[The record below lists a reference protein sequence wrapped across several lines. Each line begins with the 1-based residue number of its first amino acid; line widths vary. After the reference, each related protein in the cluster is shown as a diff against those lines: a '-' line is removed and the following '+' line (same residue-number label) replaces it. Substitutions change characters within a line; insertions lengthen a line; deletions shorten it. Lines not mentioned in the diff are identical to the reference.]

1 MAVSLIS
8 GSHGGYYHY
17 HAQQIGSHKGF
28 ETYLSNGQPQPSVF
42 LPSLRTTRRYNSIS
56 PFRNLVRK
64 PSASNVVQQ
73 TKDLANTVTSV
84 LEDLANNPA
93 SASRVNQIISDN
105 YSPCLTSIEDSI
117 ASLQSSSQ
125 LVESLGPELQSLTD
139 RFTALRSV
147 KEPAKVVRETGAVLK
162 LLQPLADKTAK
173 IESGNCPES
182 LRSLAL
188 LVTEISEK
196 PELRLKF
203 SVRENL
209 KKSSATLSIVNV
221 FLSQLEPT
229 IARMKRFCTDDNKY
243 NRDAMVAIGDLMLD
257 LSNMY
262 SSLGDLRTGE
272 EFRYGKVYVDKVGVS
287 LLRNNLQHPT
297 VLSQEQLEKLEEV
310 GLGESECVSNG
321 DLGGAAEILDQLAT
335 LIEEAGIESLKEQL
349 GSDLSIDFD
358 FDPATSAIRRFSF

>member
-1 MAVSLIS
+1 MKSFVLLAVSLIS

-28 ETYLSNGQPQPSVF
+28 ETYLSNGQPQSSVF

-84 LEDLANNPA
+84 LEELANNPA

-257 LSNMY
+257 LESPNVLVTETLVELLI
-262 SSLGDLRTGE
+262 SSTNLPLSLRRPVLSLSRNNWDQIFQSILISILPPAQSGDLV
-272 EFRYGKVYVDKVGVS
+272 FKC
-287 LLRNNLQHPT
+287 HPT
-297 VLSQEQLEKLEEV
+297 QQVQVVHVVQSTSKL
-310 GLGESECVSNG
+310 
-321 DLGGAAEILDQLAT
+321 T
-335 LIEEAGIESLKEQL
+335 
-349 GSDLSIDFD
+349 
-358 FDPATSAIRRFSF
+358 

>member
-1 MAVSLIS
+1 MGAVKICRCPAKLKTEYEVPCSVRSFSHIGIPRGLPLPRTANWKPQGVRGVSLKRDTSILSFPAIS
-8 GSHGGYYHY
+8 EDHSDVQLHQPLQELGEKTLLLQRGPADQRPGQHRDVRPGGV
-17 HAQQIGSHKGF
+17 
-28 ETYLSNGQPQPSVF
+28 GQQPS
-42 LPSLRTTRRYNSIS
+42 L
-56 PFRNLVRK
+56 
-64 PSASNVVQQ
+64 
-73 TKDLANTVTSV
+73 
-84 LEDLANNPA
+84 
-93 SASRVNQIISDN
+93 
-105 YSPCLTSIEDSI
+105 CW
-117 ASLQSSSQ
+117 QSEPDHERQ
-125 LVESLGPELQSLTD
+125 LQSLTD

-147 KEPAKVVRETGAVLK
+147 TEPAKVVRETGAVLK

-229 IARMKRFCTDDNKY
+229 IARMKRFCTDDNQY

-272 EFRYGKVYVDKVGVS
+272 EFRYGKLYIDRVAA
-287 LLRNNLQHPT
+287 
-297 VLSQEQLEKLEEV
+297 QLEKLEEV
-310 GLGESECVSNG
+310 GLGQSDCVSNG

-349 GSDLSIDFD
+349 GADLSFDFD
-358 FDPATSAIRRFSF
+358 FDPATSAIRRFNY

>member
-1 MAVSLIS
+1 MKFFALLAVSLIS
-8 GSHGGYYHY
+8 GSHGGYYHH
-17 HAQQIGSHKGF
+17 HAQQIGSHRGF

-84 LEDLANNPA
+84 LEELANNPA

-262 SSLGDLRTGE
+262 SSLGELRTGE
-272 EFRYGKVYVDKVGVS
+272 EFRYGKVYIDKVG
-287 LLRNNLQHPT
+287 
-297 VLSQEQLEKLEEV
+297 EQLEKLEEV

-321 DLGGAAEILDQLAT
+321 DLGGAADILDQLAT

>member
-1 MAVSLIS
+1 MKFFALLAVSLLS
-8 GSHGGYYHY
+8 TTPAHASSHY
-17 HAQQIGSHKGF
+17 HAQQIGSRKGF
-28 ETYLSNGQPQPSVF
+28 EVYLSNGIPQSSVF
-42 LPSLRTTRRYNSIS
+42 LPSLRTTRTYNSIS

-64 PSASNVVQQ
+64 PSSSNVVQQ

-84 LEDLANNPA
+84 LEELANNPV
-93 SASRVNQIISDN
+93 SAGRVNQIISDN

-125 LVESLGPELQSLTD
+125 LVESLGPEIQSLTD

-147 KEPAKVVRETGAVLK
+147 TEPAKVVRETGAVLK

-229 IARMKRFCTDDNKY
+229 IARMKRFCTDDNQY

-272 EFRYGKVYVDKVGVS
+272 EFRYGKVYIDRVAA
-287 LLRNNLQHPT
+287 
-297 VLSQEQLEKLEEV
+297 QLEKLEEV
-310 GLGESECVSNG
+310 GLGQSDCVSNG

-349 GSDLSIDFD
+349 GADLSFDFD
-358 FDPATSAIRRFSF
+358 FDPATSAIRRFRF

>member
-1 MAVSLIS
+1 MGSQLRPEVQRNSRLNMKFFTLLAVSLIS

-17 HAQQIGSHKGF
+17 HAQQIGSHRGF

-84 LEDLANNPA
+84 LEELANNPA

-125 LVESLGPELQSLTD
+125 LVESLGPELQ
-139 RFTALRSV
+139 
-147 KEPAKVVRETGAVLK
+147 
-162 LLQPLADKTAK
+162 PLADKTAK

-188 LVTEISEK
+188 L
-196 PELRLKF
+196 
-203 SVRENL
+203 
-209 KKSSATLSIVNV
+209 
-221 FLSQLEPT
+221 
-229 IARMKRFCTDDNKY
+229 
-243 NRDAMVAIGDLMLD
+243 
-257 LSNMY
+257 
-262 SSLGDLRTGE
+262 
-272 EFRYGKVYVDKVGVS
+272 
-287 LLRNNLQHPT
+287 
-297 VLSQEQLEKLEEV
+297 
-310 GLGESECVSNG
+310 
-321 DLGGAAEILDQLAT
+321 
-335 LIEEAGIESLKEQL
+335 
-349 GSDLSIDFD
+349 
-358 FDPATSAIRRFSF
+358 